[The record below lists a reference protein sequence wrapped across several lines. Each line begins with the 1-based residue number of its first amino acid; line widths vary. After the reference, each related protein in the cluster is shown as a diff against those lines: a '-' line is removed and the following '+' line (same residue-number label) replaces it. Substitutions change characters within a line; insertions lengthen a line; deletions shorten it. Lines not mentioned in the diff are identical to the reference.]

1 MKSTIEGLLQ
11 QAAAI
16 HTGCMQQSTQIEG
29 IVRLLVET
37 FTQGR
42 KLLLFGNG
50 GSAAQAQHLV
60 AEFVNRMLFDRK
72 ALPAIALNTDSS
84 IVTCIANDC
93 DYSQVFSRQIEALGN
108 AGDVAWGLS
117 TSGNSPNVLLAMG
130 TARKQGLSTVGFTG
144 STGKKLAS
152 VVDHCLMVPDDC
164 TPRIQEVHITAGHII
179 CELVE
184 HELFGK

>member
-1 MKSTIEGLLQ
+1 MKRTIEGLLE
-11 QAAAI
+11 QAATI
-16 HTGCMQQSTQIEG
+16 HTSCVQQSAQIEG
-29 IVRLLVET
+29 IVRLLVEA
-37 FTQGR
+37 FSQGK

-60 AEFVNRMLFDRK
+60 AEFVNRFLFDRK

-84 IVTCIANDC
+84 IITCIANDC
-93 DYSQVFSRQIEALGN
+93 DYSHIFSRQVEALGE

-117 TSGNSPNVLLAMG
+117 TSGNSPNVLLAMA
-130 TARKQGLSTVGFTG
+130 TARKQGLATVGFTG
-144 STGKKLAS
+144 SKGKKLAS
-152 VVDHCLMVPDDC
+152 LVDHCLMVPHDC

-184 HELFGK
+184 QELFKK